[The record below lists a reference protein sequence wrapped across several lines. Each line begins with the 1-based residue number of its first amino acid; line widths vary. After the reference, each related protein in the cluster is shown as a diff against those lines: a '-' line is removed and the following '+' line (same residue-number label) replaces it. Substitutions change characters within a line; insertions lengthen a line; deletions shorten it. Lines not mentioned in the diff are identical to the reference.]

1 MPTTQLE
8 TDPQAIPTK
17 TRILYAA
24 AELFG
29 RQGYTGTGLKQIS
42 EASQAPF
49 GSLYHHF
56 PGGKEELG
64 DDVIRQAGEFFRVL
78 VDSVFASEPD
88 VVAAVRAVFDGAA
101 ETVRATGY
109 QDACPIAAIALEVA
123 STNER
128 LRLATAD
135 VFASWIETA
144 TDRFTDAGLPPPR
157 ARELAQRR
165 QGAAA
170 VGREVHERRSRLE
183 GGVGIQRRGREHALL
198 VERTLD
204 AWGRPYAV
212 GTPLW
217 VKNLVGKQ
225 AVFLLTRQD

>member
-1 MPTTQLE
+1 MPAAE
-8 TDPQAIPTK
+8 AVTDAAVPTRD
-17 TRILYAA
+17 RILYAA
-24 AELFG
+24 AGLFG

-78 VDSVFASEPD
+78 VDGVFEPEPD
-88 VVAAVRAVFDGAA
+88 VVAGVRAVFDGAA

-135 VFASWIETA
+135 VFESWIATA
-144 TDRFTDAGLPPPR
+144 TGRFTDAGIAPAR
-157 ARELAQRR
+157 ARELALTLV
-165 QGAAA
+165 AA
-170 VGREVHERRSRLE
+170 LE
-183 GGVGIQRRGREHALL
+183 GG
-198 VERTLD
+198 
-204 AWGRPYAV
+204 
-212 GTPLW
+212 
-217 VKNLVGKQ
+217 
-225 AVFLLTRQD
+225 FLLARATRDTTALTTAGDLLANAVAQELHTT

>member
-1 MPTTQLE
+1 MPATQLE
-8 TDPQAIPTK
+8 TDPQVIPTK
-17 TRILYAA
+17 TRILYAG

-42 EASQAPF
+42 EAAQAPF

-88 VVAAVRAVFDGAA
+88 IVAGVRAVFGGAA
-101 ETVRATGY
+101 ETVRATGF

-128 LRLATAD
+128 LREATAE
-135 VFASWIETA
+135 VFTSWIAAATA
-144 TDRFTDAGLPPPR
+144 RFSAAGIPDAR
-157 ARELAQRR
+157 AAELAISMIAALEGAFVLARATRDTTALTVAGDLIATAVQRELA
-165 QGAAA
+165 ATA
-170 VGREVHERRSRLE
+170 
-183 GGVGIQRRGREHALL
+183 
-198 VERTLD
+198 
-204 AWGRPYAV
+204 
-212 GTPLW
+212 
-217 VKNLVGKQ
+217 
-225 AVFLLTRQD
+225 

>member
-1 MPTTQLE
+1 MPATQLE
-8 TDPQAIPTK
+8 TDPQVIPTK
-17 TRILYAA
+17 TRILYAG

-78 VDSVFASEPD
+78 VDSVFGTEPD
-88 VVAAVRAVFDGAA
+88 VVAGVRAVFDGAA
-101 ETVRATGY
+101 ETVRATGF

-128 LRLATAD
+128 LRVATAD
-135 VFASWIETA
+135 VFESWIATA
-144 TDRFTDAGLPPPR
+144 THRFAAAGIPAPR
-157 ARELAQRR
+157 ARELAIAMI
-165 QGAAA
+165 AAI
-170 VGREVHERRSRLE
+170 E
-183 GGVGIQRRGREHALL
+183 GG
-198 VERTLD
+198 
-204 AWGRPYAV
+204 
-212 GTPLW
+212 
-217 VKNLVGKQ
+217 
-225 AVFLLTRQD
+225 FLLARATRDTTALSGAGDLLATTVACELEQRT